1 MAAADGR
8 SYFSNNIQKIT
19 LIFTLDEVTSLGLFK
34 NFSFHATWKIFIRN
48 TVLLFGFPER
58 YCPSSVLQRQVPLV
72 VWLSRLTTDLTLIS
86 TNFIPCVAKASPLDE
101 VSAPS
106 VPGY

>member
-19 LIFTLDEVTSLGLFK
+19 LIFTLDEVTSLDLFK

-58 YCPSSVLQRQVPLV
+58 HCPSSVLQR
-72 VWLSRLTTDLTLIS
+72 
-86 TNFIPCVAKASPLDE
+86 
-101 VSAPS
+101 
-106 VPGY
+106 